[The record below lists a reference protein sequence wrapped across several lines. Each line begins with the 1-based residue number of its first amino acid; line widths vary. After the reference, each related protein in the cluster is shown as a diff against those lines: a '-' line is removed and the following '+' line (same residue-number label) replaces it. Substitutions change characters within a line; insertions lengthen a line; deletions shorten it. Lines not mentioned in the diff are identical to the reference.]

1 MKMQTLKDLYIDEL
15 KDVYD
20 AENQIAKALPKMAKE
35 ATNEELRAAIE
46 QHLDQTQTQIERLE
60 QIFEELGEKAKG
72 TKCEAT
78 KGLIEEAKRMMDDA
92 EDEDVRDAAII
103 GSAQKV
109 EHYEIAA
116 YGTLRTYA
124 ELLGFDEQA
133 ELLQETLD
141 EEKEADELLSQIAES
156 SINPE
161 AASEEEGSERS
172 RGTGSSSQ
180 GSRTSVS
187 ARAKKRPAKR
197 SRDKAKSRR

>member
-15 KDVYD
+15 KDIYD
-20 AENQIAKALPKMAKE
+20 AEQQIAKALPKMAK
-35 ATNEELRAAIE
+35 AASNEELRAAFE

-60 QIFEELGEKAKG
+60 QIFEELEEKAKG
-72 TKCEAT
+72 EKCEAT
-78 KGLIEEAKRMMDDA
+78 RGLLEEAKKMMEEA
-92 EDEDVRDAAII
+92 EDEDVRDAAMI

-141 EEKEADELLSQIAES
+141 EEKETDENLTELAVTC
-156 SINPE
+156 INMDANE
-161 AASEEEGSERS
+161 DEEGEEEEENQSNRVGRS
-172 RGTGSSSQ
+172 QKTN
-180 GSRTSVS
+180 
-187 ARAKKRPAKR
+187 K
-197 SRDKAKSRR
+197 

>member
-15 KDVYD
+15 KDIYD
-20 AENQIAKALPKMAKE
+20 AENQIVKALPKMAKE
-35 ATNEELRAAIE
+35 AGNEELRAAIE

-78 KGLIEEAKRMMDDA
+78 KGLLEEAKKMMEDA

-141 EEKEADELLSQIAES
+141 EEKETDENLTELAVTC
-156 SINPE
+156 INME
-161 AASEEEGSERS
+161 ANEDEEGEEEEEEGTSNRMN
-172 RGTGSSSQ
+172 RGQKTN
-180 GSRTSVS
+180 
-187 ARAKKRPAKR
+187 K
-197 SRDKAKSRR
+197 

>member
-15 KDVYD
+15 KDVFD
-20 AENQIAKALPKMAKE
+20 AENQIAKALPKMAK
-35 ATNEELRAAIE
+35 AASNEELRAAIE

-72 TKCEAT
+72 EKCEAT
-78 KGLIEEAKRMMDDA
+78 KGLLEEAKKMMEEA

-141 EEKEADELLSQIAES
+141 EEKETDENLTELAVTC
-156 SINPE
+156 INME
-161 AASEEEGSERS
+161 ANDEDEEEEEEGSSNRVK
-172 RGTGSSSQ
+172 GSQ
-180 GSRTSVS
+180 KTN
-187 ARAKKRPAKR
+187 K
-197 SRDKAKSRR
+197 

>member
-15 KDVYD
+15 KDTYD

-78 KGLIEEAKRMMDDA
+78 KGLLEEAKRMMDDA

-141 EEKEADELLSQIAES
+141 EEKEADENLTELAVTC
-156 SINPE
+156 INME
-161 AASEEEGSERS
+161 ANEEEEEETPNRMNRS
-172 RGTGSSSQ
+172 Q
-180 GSRTSVS
+180 
-187 ARAKKRPAKR
+187 
-197 SRDKAKSRR
+197 KAPK